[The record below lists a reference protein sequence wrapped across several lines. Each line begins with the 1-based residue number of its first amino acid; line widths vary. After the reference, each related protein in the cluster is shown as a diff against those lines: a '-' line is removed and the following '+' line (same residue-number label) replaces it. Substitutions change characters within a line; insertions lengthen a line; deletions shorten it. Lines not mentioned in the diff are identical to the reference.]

1 MFSEYQD
8 WRWKVYLGNEH
19 VDSVDLFLSLSGR
32 DEVKVN
38 GYIMNNAF
46 SFRLYREYKLKM
58 SDDSMVTVAVGVD
71 WSKWMPK
78 VTLVSDRGHR
88 IEQVIGPAIQESSLA
103 QSKDMI
109 ALKYIALGLI
119 WTLPLATRGGLIAG
133 GFAGVASFG
142 ILHILKNTNFSKS
155 KKVMLILLTVV
166 GAWVG
171 AFSSIYLLLAMLK
184 NQ

>member
-8 WRWKVYLGNEH
+8 WRWKVYLGNEQ

-71 WSKWMPK
+71 WARGMPK
-78 VTLVSDRGHR
+78 VTLVSDKGHR
-88 IEQVIGPAIQESSLA
+88 IEQVIGPSIQEPSLA

-109 ALKYIALGLI
+109 ALKYFALGLI

>member
-8 WRWKVYLGNEH
+8 WRWKVYLGNEQ

-58 SDDSMVTVAVGVD
+58 SDDSIVTVAVGVD

-78 VTLVSDRGHR
+78 VTLVSDKGHR
-88 IEQVIGPAIQESSLA
+88 IEQVIGPAIQEPSLA
-103 QSKDMI
+103 QNKDMMV
-109 ALKYIALGLI
+109 LKYIALGLI

-133 GFAGVASFG
+133 GFAGAGWGG
-142 ILHILKNTNFSKS
+142 ILYILKSTKLSKS
-155 KKVMLILLTVV
+155 KKVMLIILTVIGV
-166 GAWVG
+166 WVG
-171 AFSSIYLLLAMLK
+171 AFTSIYFFVAMFRK
-184 NQ
+184 